1 MQYEVHGGMAKLK
14 AIRLERCQDGDS
26 EKKKKKL
33 IMHIELLKAIKTAS
47 FKII

>member
-26 EKKKKKL
+26 GKKKIL